1 MERFDSAFR
10 IQSSYLSLTT
20 IHYFLQHF
28 RVFLLVY
35 MIIYVDWIVSK
46 LWLFDKRDNTLLT
59 RLYLV
64 DEKSGEK
71 CVHVYETYNGKLVRR
86 SQRESL
92 NFLIQKFEEKYNKF
106 DVQPWTKENDT
117 SRNLDLVRVYRNIHL
132 IVMDH
137 LSKGDLL
144 FLRIRRETYILFIPS
159 FPSCIFIPRSRIQIT
174 YHRIL
179 KIRIYNYKS
188 LVTFLNLILKINLN
202 YIFHNLHYT
211 S

>member
-106 DVQPWTKENDT
+106 DVQSWTKENDT
-117 SRNLDLVRVYRNIHL
+117 SRNLNLVRIYRNIHL

-159 FPSCIFIPRSRIQIT
+159 FPFCIS
-174 YHRIL
+174 
-179 KIRIYNYKS
+179 
-188 LVTFLNLILKINLN
+188 
-202 YIFHNLHYT
+202 
-211 S
+211 

>member
-1 MERFDSAFR
+1 MIKKISPICEFEIEEEVSFHFANITKGKKRNVNQIHAINIDTSPLVFLKKYSSNESKQEMERFDSAFR

-106 DVQPWTKENDT
+106 DVQP
-117 SRNLDLVRVYRNIHL
+117 
-132 IVMDH
+132 
-137 LSKGDLL
+137 
-144 FLRIRRETYILFIPS
+144 
-159 FPSCIFIPRSRIQIT
+159 
-174 YHRIL
+174 
-179 KIRIYNYKS
+179 
-188 LVTFLNLILKINLN
+188 
-202 YIFHNLHYT
+202 
-211 S
+211 

>member
-1 MERFDSAFR
+1 
-10 IQSSYLSLTT
+10 
-20 IHYFLQHF
+20 
-28 RVFLLVY
+28 

-188 LVTFLNLILKINLN
+188 LVTAFLNLVLKINLN
-202 YIFHNLHYT
+202 YNSHYT

>member
-1 MERFDSAFR
+1 
-10 IQSSYLSLTT
+10 
-20 IHYFLQHF
+20 
-28 RVFLLVY
+28 

-144 FLRIRRETYILFIPS
+144 FLRIRRETLYYLSHHFHPV
-159 FPSCIFIPRSRIQIT
+159 FPRSRIQIT

-202 YIFHNLHYT
+202 YIFHHNSHYT